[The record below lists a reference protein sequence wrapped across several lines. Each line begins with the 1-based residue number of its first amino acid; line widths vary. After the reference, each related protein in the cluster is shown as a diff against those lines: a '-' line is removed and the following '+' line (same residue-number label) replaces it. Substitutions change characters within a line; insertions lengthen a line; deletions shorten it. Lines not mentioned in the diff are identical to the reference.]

1 MAQPQVQVQGLNN
14 LLRTMRRMSVDLS
27 DMKDANATV
36 SAFVASAAASRA
48 PRRSGQLA
56 GTVRGTRQLRRAR
69 ISAGRASVPYAG
81 VIHWGWPARHIRP
94 NPFISNAAQSTEAA
108 WVAIYA
114 RAVQDAVDHVKGV

>member
-1 MAQPQVQVQGLNN
+1 MAQPAVAVEGLDN
-14 LLRTMRRMSVDLS
+14 LLRTMRRMSADLS

-36 SAFVASAAASRA
+36 SAFVAGAAASRA

-81 VIHWGWPARHIRP
+81 PIHWGWPAHHIRA
-94 NPFISNAAQSTEAA
+94 NPFVTEAAQSTETA

-114 RAVQDAVDHVKGV
+114 RAVQDAVDKVKGA